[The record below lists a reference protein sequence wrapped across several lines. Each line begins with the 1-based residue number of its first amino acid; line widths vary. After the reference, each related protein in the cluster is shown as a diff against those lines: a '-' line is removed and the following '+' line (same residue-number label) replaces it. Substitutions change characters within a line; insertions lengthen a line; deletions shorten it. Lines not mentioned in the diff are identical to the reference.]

1 MGVIERP
8 IEEEVFPD
16 TLGDVST
23 LRRKWFA
30 ALHPGEPLP
39 AYEEVVLG
47 SMGRLA
53 NHMVLLQGSGETL
66 TILRTGRALR
76 QWLGQDAWDTRVSQ
90 LAPEY
95 GAVLS
100 EAAANALTSSRPYA
114 TSTYHVT
121 NGIVCTFD
129 IYAMPV
135 ACRWGPPLI
144 SAYVSK
150 RGEGY
155 SLVDT
160 IFRATDDGF
169 LALAACRDA
178 NNATVDFRIVDLN
191 QGASFLLQ
199 CSTQALRWCKL
210 SEGKHDLASPVVLQ
224 RLSAVIESGAPDR
237 FEVVSSNGTYIRIS
251 VAPIGDL
258 LSATLTDV
266 TDLKRREQSFR
277 LLFENNPMPMWV
289 FDEETFEFLNIND
302 AAITHYGYSREQFL
316 CMKIG
321 DIWPNDARDGYLK
334 ALQDVQDNY
343 QSRRSWRH
351 IRADGSDIE
360 VLTFGR
366 AVDFGGRGAFLVS
379 IIDVTERRKAE
390 ARISYMAHHD
400 ALTDLPNRVML
411 QQRLQQTLEQCARLD
426 RKAAVLCIDLDM
438 FKNVNDSFGH
448 PVGDRLLQQVAQRLK
463 ASLGIGDL
471 AARFGGDEFALVL
484 DPVMGPAEAGDR
496 ASRLIETLS
505 VPYDIEGRE
514 VTIGASLGIA
524 IAPLDGDT
532 SDTLL
537 RNADMALYRAKADGG
552 GAHRFFEMEMDRQA
566 QARRALEVDLR
577 LAMASG
583 ELELHYQPLVNLA
596 ADRITSFEALLRW
609 PHAERGMV
617 SPEEFIPVAEDIGLI
632 VPIGEWVLRTACA
645 DAATWPS
652 DVKVAVNLSPAQF
665 KSRNLVP
672 AVMSALAHSGLSA
685 DRLEIEITESV
696 LLAETDTN
704 LQTLHQLRG
713 LGVRISMDDF
723 GTGYSSLSYLRSF
736 PFDKIKIDRS
746 FIRDLPGR
754 ADCIA
759 IVRAISGMAQSLSI
773 ATTAEGVETR
783 EQLDQLR
790 MEGCTEVQ
798 GFLFSPARPAS
809 SLGELLTRFG
819 GNAGAP
825 ALSPH
830 VESCPETVLETT
842 PVARYA
848 RR

>member
-1 MGVIERP
+1 MGAIGKTV
-8 IEEEVFPD
+8 EEEIFPD

-30 ALHPGEPLP
+30 ALRPGEQLP

-95 GAVLS
+95 AGILS
-100 EAAANALTSSRPYA
+100 EIAANALASGRPYS
-114 TSTYHVT
+114 TSTYHVV
-121 NGIVCTFD
+121 NGIVRTFD
-129 IYAMPV
+129 IYAMPI
-135 ACRWGPPLI
+135 ACRWGAPLV
-144 SAYVSK
+144 SAYVNR

-155 SLVDT
+155 SLVDS
-160 IFRATDDGF
+160 IFRATEDGF

-178 NNATVDFRIVDLN
+178 NHATVDFQIVDLN
-191 QGASFLLQ
+191 QGASHLLR
-199 CSTQALRWCKL
+199 CSTQALCWRKL
-210 SEGKHDLASPVVLQ
+210 SEGSHDLASPDVLK
-224 RLSAVIESGAPDR
+224 RFSAVIESGAPDR
-237 FEVVSSNGTYIRIS
+237 FEVVASNGTHIRIS

-302 AAITHYGYSREQFL
+302 AAIAHYGYSREQFL
-316 CMKIG
+316 SMKIG
-321 DIWPNDARDGYLK
+321 DIWPNDERDGYFK
-334 ALQDVQDNY
+334 ALQDVQSY

-366 AVDFGGRGAFLVS
+366 SVGFGERSACLVS

-390 ARISYMAHHD
+390 AKISYMAHHD

-411 QQRLQQTLEQCARLD
+411 QQRLQQTLDQCARLD
-426 RKAAVLCIDLDM
+426 RKAAVLCVDLDM

-448 PVGDRLLQQVAQRLK
+448 PVGDRLLQQVAQRLR
-463 ASLGIGDL
+463 ASLGINDL

-484 DPVMGPAEAGDR
+484 DPVTGPAEAGDR
-496 ASRLIETLS
+496 AARLISALS
-505 VPYDIEGRE
+505 VPYDIDGRE
-514 VTIGASLGIA
+514 LTIGASVGIA

-532 SDTLL
+532 SEALL

-566 QARRALEVDLR
+566 QARRALEADLR
-577 LAMASG
+577 RAMICG
-583 ELELHYQPLVNLA
+583 EFELHYQPLVNLA
-596 ADRITSFEALLRW
+596 AGRITSFEALLRW
-609 PHAERGMV
+609 HHPERGMV

-632 VPIGEWVLRTACA
+632 VPIGEWVLRTACS
-645 DAATWPS
+645 DAATWPA
-652 DVKVAVNLSPAQF
+652 DIKVAVNLSPAQF

-672 AVMSALAHSGLSA
+672 AVMTALGHSGLSA

-696 LLAETDTN
+696 LLAETDAN

-746 FIRDLPGR
+746 FIRDLPDR
-754 ADCIA
+754 ADCVA

-773 ATTAEGVETR
+773 ATTAEGVETT
-783 EQLDQLR
+783 EQLDRLR

-798 GFLFSPARPAS
+798 GFLFSPARPAAL
-809 SLGELLTRFG
+809 LGELLTRFG
-819 GNAGAP
+819 PNAATLAP
-825 ALSPH
+825 SPH
-830 VESCPETVLETT
+830 VASTPETGPGTVSVTSCAAE
-842 PVARYA
+842 
-848 RR
+848 